1 MPKPKLIRITTV
13 PISLEKLLTGQLR
26 FMKGYFDIVAVSS
39 EKDKLR
45 QIGKQ
50 EGVNTFSI
58 SLTRRVTP
66 VRDLLAVVR
75 LYLYLLKEK
84 PSIVHS
90 HTPKAGI
97 VGMMAAYLAGVP
109 IRMHTVAGL
118 PLLET
123 KGLKRIVLNL
133 VERLTYKFAT
143 NIYPNS
149 NGLLKIILSEKFT
162 EPSKLKVLGN
172 GSSNGIDLDY
182 YTKNQFSE
190 KDIVAKRTDLNIP
203 LEDFVFVFVGRIVTD
218 KGINE
223 LVAAF
228 EQIQRI
234 YSNTSLL
241 LVGPFEDDLDPV
253 SEKTSKQ
260 ITTNP
265 KIITTGYQDDV
276 REFYALSD
284 ALVFPSYREGFPN
297 VVLQA
302 GAMEL
307 PSIVSDING
316 CNEIIFD
323 NENGIIIP
331 VKDENKLFEAM
342 EKIMTNK
349 KLYEK
354 MKSNARAMTASR
366 YDQKEMWQELLKEY
380 KMLQKNI

>member
-1 MPKPKLIRITTV
+1 
-13 PISLEKLLTGQLR
+13 
-26 FMKGYFDIVAVSS
+26 
-39 EKDKLR
+39 
-45 QIGKQ
+45 
-50 EGVNTFSI
+50 
-58 SLTRRVTP
+58 
-66 VRDLLAVVR
+66 
-75 LYLYLLKEK
+75 
-84 PSIVHS
+84 
-90 HTPKAGI
+90 
-97 VGMMAAYLAGVP
+97 
-109 IRMHTVAGL
+109 
-118 PLLET
+118 
-123 KGLKRIVLNL
+123 
-133 VERLTYKFAT
+133 
-143 NIYPNS
+143 
-149 NGLLKIILSEKFT
+149 LKIILSEKFT

-190 KDIVAKRTDLNIP
+190 KDIVSKRTDLNIP
-203 LEDFVFVFVGRIVTD
+203 LKDFVFVFVGRIVTD

-307 PSIVSDING
+307 PAIVSDING

-323 NENGIIIP
+323 SENGIIIP
-331 VKDENKLFEAM
+331 VKDENKLFGAM

-354 MKSNARAMTASR
+354 IKSNTRSMIASR
-366 YDQKEMWQELLKEY
+366 YDQNEMWQELLNEY